1 MPEGAVIGGLLL
13 CALVIGLSVETLLG
27 AVFLRAAVALYN
39 KMAGG
44 ASSPGSVP
52 EPAFGKAMWIIFGST
67 VFQMVVGGLVIGIS
81 TDAGPVASGAGGK
94 GVDFVAQLLS
104 FPVGLLI
111 MAAVLSAKLPTTF
124 GRAIIVSLYYVLL
137 ELLVVG
143 ILVAIAAVV
152 FGVPWGAAPTQ
163 KGTPPQQV
171 QRQFGP

>member
-1 MPEGAVIGGLLL
+1 MPEGAALGGFL
-13 CALVIGLSVETLLG
+13 CALLIGGIAIETVIG
-27 AVFLRAAVALYN
+27 AVLLRAAITFYN

-111 MAAVLSAKLPTTF
+111 MAGVLSAKLPTTF
-124 GRAIIVSLYYVLL
+124 GRAILVALCYLL
-137 ELLVVG
+137 VALLVVG
-143 ILVAIAAVV
+143 ALVGIAVLVFAVV
-152 FGVPWGAAPTQ
+152 SRGA
-163 KGTPPQQV
+163 
-171 QRQFGP
+171 

>member
-1 MPEGAVIGGLLL
+1 MPEGAAIGGLLL
-13 CALVIGLSVETLLG
+13 CALFIGLSIETLIG
-27 AVFLRAAVALYN
+27 AVFLRAAVNLYN

-111 MAAVLSAKLPTTF
+111 MAGVLSAKLPTTF
-124 GRAIIVSLYYVLL
+124 GRAILVALCYLL
-137 ELLVVG
+137 VALLVVG
-143 ILVAIAAVV
+143 ALVGIAVLV
-152 FGVPWGAAPTQ
+152 FGVTTGAGWGPPATS
-163 KGTPPQQV
+163 KG
-171 QRQFGP
+171 